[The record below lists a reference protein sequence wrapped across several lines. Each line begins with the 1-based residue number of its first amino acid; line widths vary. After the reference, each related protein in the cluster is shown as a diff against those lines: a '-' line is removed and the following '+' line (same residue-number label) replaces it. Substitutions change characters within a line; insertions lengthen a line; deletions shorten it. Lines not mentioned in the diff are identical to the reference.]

1 MSVITVDP
9 CSDARWQTLVH
20 KYPSS
25 VFHSAEWMRVLTD
38 TYGFDIQAHLVVGA
52 DGAPQAGLPF
62 CRISDLRGERI
73 VSLPFC
79 DYLDPLVESAEQ
91 WNLLLDQLVA
101 EGVPVIFRCLHN
113 PVPLTNGR
121 LQEFKRARWHG
132 IDLRPDLDTL
142 WMSLNGAARRA
153 IKKAEQNHLQI
164 VVAEDRSMMRAFF
177 EMHLR
182 VRKYK
187 YQLVAQPYRFF
198 ENIWHHFMEA
208 QRGMVLLA
216 LQEGEVV
223 AGIVFLRWRDTLFYK
238 FNASVLTNL
247 SYRPNDLLV
256 WMGIQQAKAQGLQR
270 FDFGL
275 SDWDQAGL
283 LQYKRKF
290 ASEERTIHFL
300 EYTPNNGTAPY
311 VQQARALLPQLT
323 DLFTDETVPDHIT
336 EKAGD
341 ALYRFFA

>member
-300 EYTPNNGTAPY
+300 EYDSNGSTAPY

>member
-38 TYGFDIQAHLVVGA
+38 TYGFDIQAHLVVDA

-91 WNLLLDQLVA
+91 WNLLLDQLAA

-113 PVPLTNGR
+113 PVPLANGR

-153 IKKAEQNHLQI
+153 IKKAEQSHLQI

-238 FNASVLTNL
+238 FNASALTNL

-300 EYTPNNGTAPY
+300 EYDSNGSTAPY

>member
-164 VVAEDRSMMRAFF
+164 VVAEDQSMMRAFF

>member
-91 WNLLLDQLVA
+91 WNLLLDQLAA

-164 VVAEDRSMMRAFF
+164 VVAEDQSMMRAFF

>member
-1 MSVITVDP
+1 MSIITVDP
-9 CSDARWQTLVH
+9 RTDARWQALVH
-20 KYPSS
+20 QYPSS

-38 TYGFDIQAHLVVGA
+38 TYGFDIQAHLVVDA
-52 DGAPQAGLPF
+52 EGAPQAGLPF

-79 DYLDPLVESAEQ
+79 DYLDPLVENAEQ
-91 WNLLLDQLVA
+91 WKLLLDPLVA
-101 EGVPVIFRCLHN
+101 EGLPVILRCLHN
-113 PVPLTNGR
+113 PVPLASGR
-121 LQEFKRARWHG
+121 LHEFKRARWHG
-132 IDLRPDLDTL
+132 IDLRPDLDAL
-142 WMSLNGAARRA
+142 WRSLNGAARRA
-153 IKKAEQNHLQI
+153 IKKAEQNQLRI
-164 VVAEDRSMMRAFF
+164 VVAEDPSMMRAFF

-187 YQLVAQPYRFF
+187 YRLVAQPYRFF
-198 ENIWHHFMEA
+198 ESIWQHFMEP
-208 QRGMVLLA
+208 QKGMVLLA
-216 LQEGEVV
+216 LQGDEAV

-238 FNASVLTNL
+238 FNASTLGNL

-256 WMGIQQAKAQGLQR
+256 WTGIQQAKAQGLQR

-300 EYTPNNGTAPY
+300 EYDPDSSAAPY
-311 VQQARALLPQLT
+311 ARQARTLLPQLT
-323 DLFTDETVPDHIT
+323 DLFTDETVPDDIT
-336 EKAGD
+336 EKAGG